1 MNFYEFYAR
10 LCGQN
15 NIKHKQ
21 LIKTTAFDASGW
33 SLAKNYSRRI
43 LISNI

>member
-15 NIKHKQ
+15 NIKHEQ
-21 LIKTTAFDASGW
+21 LVRTAAFNASGW
-33 SLAKNYSRRI
+33 ILAKKYSRRI
-43 LISNI
+43 LILNI